1 MSLQI
6 EQLAL
11 RCSDC
16 GMLMEIPM
24 RFHRLAD
31 ELLEFCQNEEE
42 THSIICKPT
51 VLPAS
56 SVRATNS
63 GGHLKSRAGCSQP
76 RA

>member
-51 VLPAS
+51 VLPATAMTGCIP
-56 SVRATNS
+56 SVEKVETT
-63 GGHLKSRAGCSQP
+63 SR
-76 RA
+76 